1 MSEETGY
8 IPGINDVSDLFSTS
22 TNPTI
27 QKAAG
32 VLKKTEESR
41 DSELLQKE
49 GEITQAM
56 ETQSSNAG
64 QRPGV
69 PNMPEYQEPHTGV
82 IPPMGSKNVMDW
94 ISYAAKATVVTGLIG
109 SLIASKNAS
118 GAKLSLAAALEG
130 WKAGDQQKKKDAME
144 KYKMHIDEILKQNA
158 LEQQEYQNV
167 LYNDKLTVSEKV
179 QQYNLAAKK
188 WGNNLAMQA
197 KSIKD
202 MYQAEDAMK
211 KNDIRLKE
219 SEQKRE
225 QLKKDSA
232 EIQGFNKHN
241 QDRKAKGLPDTS
253 WQTYKT
259 GLQSGDLKRK
269 IQQEDEAS
277 LTARQKLE
285 LSEARKKMRDP
296 KFIKENPDLANL
308 SDEDLMALVLK
319 KFPK

>member
-1 MSEETGY
+1 MEEDTGY

-27 QKAAG
+27 KKAAG
-32 VLKKTEESR
+32 VMQKTEQSR
-41 DSELLQKE
+41 DAELLQKE
-49 GEITQAM
+49 GEISQAM
-56 ETQSSNAG
+56 ETQSRNAG
-64 QRPGV
+64 QRPGS
-69 PNMPEYQEPHTGV
+69 PNLPEYEEPHTGV
-82 IPPMGSKNVMDW
+82 IPPIGSKNVMDW

-130 WKAGDQQKKKDAME
+130 WKAGDQEKKKSAME

-158 LEQQEYQNV
+158 IEQQEYQNI

-188 WGNNLAMQA
+188 WGNQLAMQA

-202 MYQAEDAMK
+202 MYTAEEAMK

-225 QLKKDSA
+225 QLKKDTA
-232 EIQGFNKHN
+232 KMKEYDKYVQETKKAGENPIRFEQWMDADKNGNLGRVVQKHRMDQLSPN
-241 QDRKAKGLPDTS
+241 QRKFVDDVMKVI
-253 WQTYKT
+253 K
-259 GLQSGDLKRK
+259 
-269 IQQEDEAS
+269 
-277 LTARQKLE
+277 
-285 LSEARKKMRDP
+285 DP
-296 KFIKENPDLANL
+296 KYAGEKYSLDQLIARAKE
-308 SDEDLMALVLK
+308 
-319 KFPK
+319 KFPTE